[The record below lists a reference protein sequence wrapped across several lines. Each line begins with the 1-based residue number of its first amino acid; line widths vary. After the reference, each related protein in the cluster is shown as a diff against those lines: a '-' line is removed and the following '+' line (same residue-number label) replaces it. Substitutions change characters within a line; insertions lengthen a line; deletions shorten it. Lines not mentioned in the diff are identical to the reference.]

1 MQFHEVVRH
10 TRGKARDV
18 ILNLESRGGEV
29 TAEAAIAE
37 LIEEFGEGCTA
48 AMPIATFFA
57 RRQRPDESPTEFA
70 IALEALLRR
79 TEDAQ
84 RRQGR
89 KASLCDDR
97 DLLLTTQ
104 FMTGLQDEAVRQ
116 RLAPMQPRRMS
127 FRDLRQELRVISEE
141 NHQAKELR
149 RQRFQLYQQT
159 TVWEKQLGPHRGKAR
174 QRSKATRTP
183 VSPN

>member
-1 MQFHEVVRH
+1 MRH

-18 ILNLESRGGEV
+18 ILNLESRGEV

-37 LIEEFGEGCTA
+37 LIEEFGKGCTA

-89 KASLCDDR
+89 KASLCDDW

-116 RLAPMQPRRMS
+116 RLAPMQPRCMS

-159 TVWEKQLGPHRGKAR
+159 TVGETTGTAQGQGK
-174 QRSKATRTP
+174 TT
-183 VSPN
+183 